1 MSINHR
7 IGEHVTRYLV
17 GRDYDVA
24 DVQCA
29 KVCYAVE
36 SIVGDLQKDL
46 VLFVIFAVS
55 GFFREFLFC
64 FVTVNLVRR
73 FLGGIHM
80 KTNIGCTVASVSVYV
95 IAVAGG
101 VHVIFPYPVV
111 AGLLL
116 FTMYLMATIA
126 PLPSPNRPVYKGER
140 KKKIQQKG
148 LIGLGVLS
156 ICSVIYPACS
166 TFIAWILILQIVEVG
181 VVVMRENY
189 LNYKDMDAPP
199 SMSEEAE
206 KLFMECTRNYEARM
220 NGVLHYPT
228 EFRSMT
234 RKERTSAFKGF
245 TDQEKDAVMNLMT
258 DEQKERLVQ
267 DIRYQAVL
275 DFRRGK

>member
-156 ICSVIYPACS
+156 ICTVIYPACS
-166 TFIAWILILQIVEVG
+166 TFVALILILQIVEVG
-181 VVVMRENY
+181 VVVFRENY

-220 NGVLHYPT
+220 NEEKYPIGIVGFYLRASIGLPAGNWLPLCNSYDRI
-228 EFRSMT
+228 FR
-234 RKERTSAFKGF
+234 AGW
-245 TDQEKDAVMNLMT
+245 
-258 DEQKERLVQ
+258 
-267 DIRYQAVL
+267 IRCHLTVPDHL
-275 DFRRGK
+275 LLLKHP

>member
-1 MSINHR
+1 MYSCFGQCVRDRSGGRCTCHISIS
-7 IGEHVTRYLV
+7 
-17 GRDYDVA
+17 GRSGIVAVYDVS
-24 DVQCA
+24 D
-29 KVCYAVE
+29 
-36 SIVGDLQKDL
+36 GDD
-46 VLFVIFAVS
+46 
-55 GFFREFLFC
+55 
-64 FVTVNLVRR
+64 
-73 FLGGIHM
+73 
-80 KTNIGCTVASVSVYV
+80 CT
-95 IAVAGG
+95 I
-101 VHVIFPYPVV
+101 
-111 AGLLL
+111 
-116 FTMYLMATIA
+116 TIA
-126 PLPSPNRPVYKGER
+126 KSTGLQGRT

-220 NGVLHYPT
+220 NGLLHYPT

>member
-46 VLFVIFAVS
+46 VLFVIFSVS

-95 IAVAGG
+95 IAVALGCTCHISISG
-101 VHVIFPYPVV
+101 RSGIV
-111 AGLLL
+111 AVYDVSDGDDR
-116 FTMYLMATIA
+116 TITIA
-126 PLPSPNRPVYKGER
+126 KSTGLQGRTKKEDSTKRLDRTRRIEYLFGDLPCLFHIYCMDFDFTDCGGRSCSDER
-140 KKKIQQKG
+140 K
-148 LIGLGVLS
+148 
-156 ICSVIYPACS
+156 
-166 TFIAWILILQIVEVG
+166 
-181 VVVMRENY
+181 
-189 LNYKDMDAPP
+189 
-199 SMSEEAE
+199 
-206 KLFMECTRNYEARM
+206 LFE
-220 NGVLHYPT
+220 L
-228 EFRSMT
+228 
-234 RKERTSAFKGF
+234 
-245 TDQEKDAVMNLMT
+245 
-258 DEQKERLVQ
+258 
-267 DIRYQAVL
+267 
-275 DFRRGK
+275 

>member
-1 MSINHR
+1 
-7 IGEHVTRYLV
+7 
-17 GRDYDVA
+17 
-24 DVQCA
+24 
-29 KVCYAVE
+29 
-36 SIVGDLQKDL
+36 
-46 VLFVIFAVS
+46 
-55 GFFREFLFC
+55 
-64 FVTVNLVRR
+64 
-73 FLGGIHM
+73 M

-189 LNYKDMDAPP
+189 LNYKDMDASP

-220 NGVLHYPT
+220 NGLLHYPT

>member
-101 VHVIFPYPVV
+101 VHGDDRTI
-111 AGLLL
+111 
-116 FTMYLMATIA
+116 TIA
-126 PLPSPNRPVYKGER
+126 KSTGLQGRTKKEDSTKRLDRARRIEYLFGDLPCLFHIYCMDFDFTDCGGRSCSDER
-140 KKKIQQKG
+140 K
-148 LIGLGVLS
+148 
-156 ICSVIYPACS
+156 
-166 TFIAWILILQIVEVG
+166 
-181 VVVMRENY
+181 
-189 LNYKDMDAPP
+189 
-199 SMSEEAE
+199 
-206 KLFMECTRNYEARM
+206 LFE
-220 NGVLHYPT
+220 L
-228 EFRSMT
+228 
-234 RKERTSAFKGF
+234 
-245 TDQEKDAVMNLMT
+245 
-258 DEQKERLVQ
+258 
-267 DIRYQAVL
+267 
-275 DFRRGK
+275 